1 MISDTKKLSSLKK
14 SDSNYIKLVSHACI
28 FIKLGDIHLITD
40 PWLFGDVFNNGWSLQ
55 LKKNLDELLTLKEI
69 NSITH
74 IWLSHEHP
82 DHFHIPSLK
91 YLSEKIKNQ
100 SAVKIL
106 MKRDPRTNKT
116 IKPILNKFGFEK
128 VILLKHLEKLFLNQE
143 LELSIYHH
151 RHIDSALLL
160 KYKSQPLILNI
171 NDSELDIYDC
181 NLIKKK
187 FGSFKILINQFS
199 LAGYDGIINS
209 KSLEKQ
215 KFNILKKMTNQH
227 KTIEAKVTIPFASFM
242 WFSRADNKHLNK
254 WHNSLQD
261 VYVHFKNQGLN
272 CFCIEPPSEK
282 FLLEDILKGSK
293 KPKLNLK
300 NIAHE
305 KVNEK
310 INIDKYDLAKL
321 INKRLNELKTFSNSL
336 LFRFVEK
343 NLFIYVK
350 DKGWL
355 LEITNKNKLSCHIA
369 NESIK
374 TINRKMITNLQPI
387 HFAFINS
394 FGIQTLG
401 VSGRYKFEGFN
412 KVPKLWRLIRIL
424 SSLENNQTPLRF
436 RTLLRLEIYKLIID
450 RKGTLPNQI
459 VQQIKRFFFRTNT
472 N

>member
-74 IWLSHEHP
+74 ICLSHEHP
-82 DHFHIPSLK
+82 AHLHIPSLK

-321 INKRLNELKTFSNSL
+321 INKRLNELKNFSNSL
-336 LFRFVEK
+336 YL
-343 NLFIYVK
+343 
-350 DKGWL
+350 DL
-355 LEITNKNKLSCHIA
+355 LK
-369 NESIK
+369 
-374 TINRKMITNLQPI
+374 
-387 HFAFINS
+387 
-394 FGIQTLG
+394 
-401 VSGRYKFEGFN
+401 
-412 KVPKLWRLIRIL
+412 
-424 SSLENNQTPLRF
+424 
-436 RTLLRLEIYKLIID
+436 KLIYL
-450 RKGTLPNQI
+450 RKRQR
-459 VQQIKRFFFRTNT
+459 VAFRN